1 MQPFVMIVT
10 LIDVRPEGRRL
21 VFLIK
26 KLLLVRQ
33 AKRGNHEAFIK
44 LIQDYEGVLYNT
56 AYRFLRNEEDV
67 ADVLQET
74 IMIAFE
80 KIKQVKDNRYFNTW
94 LCKILINQCQKVLR
108 NRQFFYELDDVT
120 IEVKEKESNKLF
132 LDDLLINL
140 DEPHSIV
147 LMLYYY
153 QGFSIKEIS
162 KILDE
167 PVGTIKSRLSRGRQ
181 QLKDKKLKEEL
192 RHE

>member
-1 MQPFVMIVT
+1 MQPFLMIVT
-10 LIDVRPEGRRL
+10 LIDVRPKGRRL
-21 VFLIK
+21 VVLIK

-80 KIKQVKDNRYFNTW
+80 KIKQVKDDRYFNTW

-108 NRQFFYELDDVT
+108 NRQFFYELDDVA
-120 IEVKEKESNKLF
+120 IEVNEKESNKLF

-140 DEPHSIV
+140 DKSHSIV

-181 QLKDKKLKEEL
+181 RLKDKKLKEEL
-192 RHE
+192 RHD